1 MHGVL
6 DIGCVVFQTQNEE
19 LFLIKN
25 SEPVQKVHSIQPNL
39 EPHLGRKRR
48 MLLQKTLPQPYVLL
62 FQSMTEISL

>member
-48 MLLQKTLPQPYVLL
+48 MLLQKTLPYPYVLL